1 MPLKNGHSSLN
12 KPFLPCWFFARGSI
26 VSGFSSAQRSH
37 IRDNARFQK
46 WRERKKGACSFEN
59 VPNGITDDIEDILC
73 GNSNAHLFAMSCDV
87 IEQLKDRWE
96 THYDFMDDYVYQA
109 FETCAHTHHSDARRS
124 FFLGEK
130 PFRARPA
137 SNDPKRAV
145 ERKRKTINAIESL
158 DSFSATARRPS
169 TTIARR
175 NRR

>member
-1 MPLKNGHSSLN
+1 M
-12 KPFLPCWFFARGSI
+12 A
-26 VSGFSSAQRSH
+26 
-37 IRDNARFQK
+37 
-46 WRERKKGACSFEN
+46 RKKGACPFEN

-73 GNSNAHLFAMSCDV
+73 GNSNAHLFAMSLDV

-109 FETCAHTHHSDARRS
+109 FETCAHTHHSDARGS

-130 PFRARPA
+130 LFRARPV

-158 DSFSATARRPS
+158 ASYSATIRRPS

-175 NRR
+175 NRREKSSNSTMKRRRTRSRNSDAQEKTVRLKCDARSDDEKKRFFFN